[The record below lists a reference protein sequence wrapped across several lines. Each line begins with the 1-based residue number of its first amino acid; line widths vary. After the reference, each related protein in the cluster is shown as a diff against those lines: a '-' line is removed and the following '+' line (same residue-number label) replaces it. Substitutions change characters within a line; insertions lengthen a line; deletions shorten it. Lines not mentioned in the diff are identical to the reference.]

1 MPEQRFCD
9 ASTQTEITVFDIT
22 QKNVELQKEVSALKE
37 EIQQSKINAE
47 NMDDD
52 SMNSLTGY
60 SHEQF
65 KTIVEFLNF
74 SKKSMEHKFFIFL
87 VRLRTGITED
97 VLAIFFH
104 VSQSYISKLVTT
116 MTTSIYEKI
125 KPVSIWPTKNQ
136 IQAFMPSAFKENF
149 PECRVIVDTT
159 EFFIQQPSDPEEQ
172 QTTFSYYKNS
182 NTIKCMI
189 GITPS
194 GAISFISNTW
204 TGSVSDKKCFL
215 KSGIVELLENG
226 DLVIADRGFLVSKE
240 LDQIGCKI
248 IMPNFLKGKIQF
260 TFDERRENKKISTHR
275 IHVERAINR
284 IKVFRLFQGKIP
296 YTVLPQINELVYIV
310 AFFINFGNP
319 LINF

>member
-9 ASTQTEITVFDIT
+9 ASTQTDITVFDIT

-37 EIQQSKINAE
+37 EMQQSKINAE

-60 SHEQF
+60 CHEQF
-65 KTIVEFLNF
+65 RTIVEFLNF

-136 IQAFMPSAFKENF
+136 IQPFMPSAFKENF
-149 PECRVIVDTT
+149 PDCRVIVDTT
-159 EFFIQQPSDPEEQ
+159 EFFIQHLIQ
-172 QTTFSYYKNS
+172 KN
-182 NTIKCMI
+182 
-189 GITPS
+189 
-194 GAISFISNTW
+194 
-204 TGSVSDKKCFL
+204 
-215 KSGIVELLENG
+215 
-226 DLVIADRGFLVSKE
+226 
-240 LDQIGCKI
+240 
-248 IMPNFLKGKIQF
+248 
-260 TFDERRENKKISTHR
+260 NK
-275 IHVERAINR
+275 
-284 IKVFRLFQGKIP
+284 
-296 YTVLPQINELVYIV
+296 
-310 AFFINFGNP
+310 
-319 LINF
+319 